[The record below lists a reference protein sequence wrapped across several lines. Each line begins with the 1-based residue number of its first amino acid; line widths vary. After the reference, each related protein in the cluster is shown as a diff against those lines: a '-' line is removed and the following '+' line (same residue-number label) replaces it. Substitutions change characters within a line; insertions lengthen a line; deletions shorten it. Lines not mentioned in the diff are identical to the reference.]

1 MKIASRTSR
10 ALLTA
15 FGLGAVIASL
25 GFSCEKSV
33 NDSSVALEVTV
44 RASLGENNI
53 QGGGDAALDDRA
65 VAVSADGRYVAFA
78 SKAPNM
84 VPGDLNGNTDVFV
97 RDMVAR
103 TTRLVSVNVF
113 GTGTGNGASGSPSIS
128 ADGNLVA
135 FFSTSSN
142 LHAEDV
148 DVIPD
153 VFVRNMST
161 GEMILV
167 SRASGALGS
176 KGNGASSS
184 PAISADGRYVAF
196 ESIATNLDGIDPGGD
211 DDDVTSDI
219 YRRDIGDPTPV
230 KATVL
235 ISRQSTVGGVPGLK
249 GTATSVRA
257 RISGNGR
264 FVAFESDAP
273 TLVLN
278 AAEGGPDGNIGG
290 NLRDCFVRDVDTEL
304 IRRVSLTTAGTNPN
318 GSSDT
323 VSISEDGR
331 FAIYRSSASNIHPDD
346 DGAQNDIFLFDT
358 TNGTVI
364 ICSQHTFGTQ
374 AGNSCNFPV
383 LTSDGRFAV
392 FQSQAT
398 SLVNGDTNNRGD
410 IFRHDRLTRETI
422 RLSVGTYG
430 SELNGDS
437 FRPAVSADG
446 RYIAFVSDA
455 TNAADDDTNGA
466 VDVYLRGP
474 PR

>member
-1 MKIASRTSR
+1 MKIGSRTLR
-10 ALLTA
+10 PLLMA
-15 FGLGAVIASL
+15 FGLGAMIASL
-25 GFSCEKSV
+25 GFSCDKSV

-65 VAVSADGRYVAFA
+65 VAVSADGRFVAFA
-78 SKAPNM
+78 SKAPNL
-84 VPGDLNGNTDVFV
+84 VAGDLNGNTDVFV

-113 GTGTGNGASGSPSIS
+113 GTGTANGASGSPSIS
-128 ADGNLVA
+128 ADGTLVA
-135 FFSTSSN
+135 FFSSSSN
-142 LHAEDV
+142 LHPEDL
-148 DVIPD
+148 DVTPD

-167 SRASGALGS
+167 SRSSGALGS

-184 PAISADGRYVAF
+184 PVISADGRYVAF

-211 DDDVTSDI
+211 DDDVVSDI

-230 KATVL
+230 KATIL
-235 ISRQSTVGGVPGLK
+235 ISRQSAAVGGLK

-273 TLVLN
+273 TLVTN
-278 AAEGGPDGNIGG
+278 AAEGGPDGNVGS
-290 NLRDCFVRDVDTEL
+290 NTRDCFVRDVDTSS
-304 IRRVSLTTAGTNPN
+304 IRRVSLTLAGTSPN
-318 GSSDT
+318 GPSDT

-346 DGAQNDIFLFDT
+346 DGAQNDIFLFDSQS
-358 TNGTVI
+358 GTVI

-383 LTSDGRFAV
+383 LTADGRFAV

-410 IFRHDRLTRETI
+410 IFRHDRLTRETV

-455 TNAADDDTNGA
+455 TNGADDDTNGA